1 MALPDGR
8 VSSGIDDLDSLLEG
22 LIPGDNVVWVESD
35 GGDGGVTARVEDA
48 FLAATGRGRLPR
60 AYVTTSRRPEL
71 VRERVGPGV
80 LVLDARP
87 RRSHAAPDVLEQ
99 ALLEVCSSA
108 APACVVIDGLEALSR
123 RWGPERGL
131 AFFSRVCPRM
141 FDAGAIAYWRAPRR
155 ELGTAFVDQVQKVT
169 QCVLEVGRGWLR
181 VVKAEGR
188 PTTVQGVQLGLSVD
202 DAGVH
207 LESERAIGRLA
218 RGLEQL
224 RKQRNLSQAELAR
237 LAGVTASAISQA
249 EAGRRGLS
257 LDTVLVLSERLGV
270 TIDELLGGVGGPGY
284 VLARR
289 DRTRGGGSYA
299 ALLDDPG
306 AGLRAYLVTLGVG
319 EAGAPPVAHRGTEM
333 VLVAAGLVQ
342 VRVAD
347 DSPVMRAGD
356 AVVATGA
363 TIAGWRNLTME
374 PARLFWVLR
383 D

>member
-1 MALPDGR
+1 MSLPEGR
-8 VSSGIDDLDSLLEG
+8 ISSGVPDLDHLMTG
-22 LIPGDNVVWVESD
+22 LIPGDNVVWVES
-35 GGDGGVTARVEDA
+35 GAGDGGATARVEEA
-48 FLAATGRGRLPR
+48 FLEATGRLGLPR
-60 AYVTTSRRPEL
+60 AYVTTSRRPDL

-87 RRSHAAPDVLEQ
+87 RQSHAAPDVLEQ
-99 ALLEVCSSA
+99 VLMEVCAAA
-108 APACVVIDGLEALSR
+108 APACVVIDGLDAMAR
-123 RWGPERGL
+123 RWGPERAL

-155 ELGTAFVDQVQKVT
+155 ELGSPFVDQVQKVT
-169 QCVLEVGRGWLR
+169 QCVVEVGRGWLR

-188 PTTVQGVQLGLSVD
+188 PTTVQGVQLGLTID

-207 LESERAIGRLA
+207 LETERAIGRLA
-218 RGLEQL
+218 RGLELL
-224 RKQRNLSQAELAR
+224 RKQRNLSQADLAR

-257 LDTVLVLSERLGV
+257 LDTLLALSERLGV

-306 AGLRAYLVTLGVG
+306 AGLRAYLVTLGAG
-319 EAGAPPVAHRGTEM
+319 EAGAPPVSHRGVEM

-347 DSPVMRAGD
+347 DTPVMRAGD
-356 AVVATGA
+356 AVVATDA